1 MVTAMCPGGGKA
13 RPKGGIVRVCRL
25 ECRMR
30 IAFYAPLKSPTHPT
44 PSGDRRVGRLLMDA
58 LRLGGHAVELASEF
72 RSFEGIGDPVQQ
84 TLIRN
89 EGGVIA
95 DRLLEQWLA
104 GAHQERPEVWFSYH
118 LYYKA
123 PDWIG
128 PRVSKVL
135 GIPYVVAEASYAT
148 KRASGPWAQGHTA
161 TRDAIQ
167 AASLLLCPTQHDVA
181 GLQQVAVAPT
191 LVVSLPPFLNPAP
204 YRLAAQT
211 RYGHRASLGVAHG
224 LPVQAPWLVV
234 VAMMRSGDKLASYR
248 QLAQA
253 LERLMDLP
261 WQILVVGDGSARAEI
276 QALLEQAAPGRAR
289 FLGERGGDELVAIYA
304 ASDIF
309 IWPSV
314 NEAYGMAMLEAQA
327 AGVPVV
333 SCAVRGVPDV
343 VCDGRTGLLAA
354 PDDAA
359 GLAQLTRELLLDS
372 TRRVAMGQAAAQFV
386 FEERSV
392 EGAARLL
399 NVALGDLKSHFPM
412 TTRRTMHVPV

>member
-1 MVTAMCPGGGKA
+1 MCPGGGKA

-58 LRLGGHAVELASEF
+58 LRLGGHSVDLASEF
-72 RSFEGIGDPVQQ
+72 RSFEGVGDPVQQ

-89 EGGVIA
+89 EGGAIA
-95 DRLLEQWLA
+95 DRLIAQWLA
-104 GAHQERPEVWFSYH
+104 GPREKRPEMWFTYH

-128 PRVSKVL
+128 PCVSKAL
-135 GIPYVVAEASYAT
+135 GIPYVVAEASCAG
-148 KRASGPWAQGHTA
+148 KRASGPWAQGHLA
-161 TRDAIQ
+161 TCEAIQ

-191 LVVSLPPFLNPAP
+191 RVVRLPPFLDPTP
-204 YRLAAQT
+204 YRLATQT
-211 RYGHRASLGVAHG
+211 RDAHRASLCAAHG
-224 LPVQAPWLVV
+224 LPLREPWLLV

-261 WQILVVGDGSARAEI
+261 WQILVVGDGLAYAEI
-276 QALLEQAAPGRAR
+276 QALLEEAAPGRAR

-359 GLAQLTRELLLDS
+359 GLAELTRELLLDS
-372 TRRVAMGQAAAQFV
+372 SRRVAMGQAAAQFV
-386 FEERSV
+386 FDERSV
-392 EGAARLL
+392 GKAARLL
-399 NVALGDLKSHFPM
+399 NVTLGNLQSHAPANSS
-412 TTRRTMHVPV
+412 RAKRLPV

>member
-1 MVTAMCPGGGKA
+1 
-13 RPKGGIVRVCRL
+13 
-25 ECRMR
+25 
-30 IAFYAPLKSPTHPT
+30 
-44 PSGDRRVGRLLMDA
+44 MDA
-58 LRLGGHAVELASEF
+58 LRLGGHSVDLASDF
-72 RSFEGIGDPVQQ
+72 RSFEGVGDPVQQ

-89 EGGVIA
+89 EGGAIA
-95 DRLLEQWLA
+95 DRLIAQWLA
-104 GAHQERPEVWFSYH
+104 GAQHERPEVWFTYH

-128 PRVSKVL
+128 PRVSKAL
-135 GIPYVVAEASYAT
+135 GIPYVVAEASCAA
-148 KRASGPWAQGHTA
+148 KRAGGPWAQGHLA
-161 TRDAIQ
+161 TCEAIQ
-167 AASLLLCPTQHDVA
+167 AASLLLCPTQDDVA
-181 GLQQVAVAPT
+181 GLQQVAVART
-191 LVVSLPPFLNPAP
+191 HVVRLPPFLDPTP

-211 RYGHRASLGVAHG
+211 RDTHRATLSVAHDI
-224 LPVQAPWLVV
+224 PAREPWLVV
-234 VAMMRSGDKLASYR
+234 VAMMRGGDKLASYR

-253 LERLMDLP
+253 LPRLMDLP
-261 WQILVVGDGSARAEI
+261 WQILVVGDGLARAEI
-276 QALLEQAAPGRAR
+276 QALLQQAAPGRAR
-289 FLGERGGDELVAIYA
+289 ILGERGGDELTAVYA

-354 PDDAA
+354 PDDAE
-359 GLAQLTRELLLDS
+359 GLAKLARELLLDS

-392 EGAARLL
+392 GEASHVL
-399 NVALGDLKSHFPM
+399 NVTLGNLKSHAPM
-412 TTRRTMHVPV
+412 NTPRVLRLPV